1 MELDH
6 IDTEKANPATT
17 RIDEETTEG
26 IVRLIN
32 DQDQLVAPA
41 VARVLPQIAQAVDLI
56 YERMSSGGRLVYL
69 GSGTSGR
76 LGVLDAV
83 ECPPTFGVTPNMVV
97 GLMAGGSSAYVRAKE
112 GAEDDR
118 EAGAED
124 LKQIQF
130 SAADALVGIAAS
142 GRTPYVLGGMAYAAS
157 LGAPVIGLT
166 CTQGAALSQ
175 FARVT
180 IAPLCGPEVVTGS
193 TRMKS
198 GTAQKMVLNMLSTAV
213 MIKLGKVW
221 GNLMVDVKATNQKL
235 VQRAV
240 NIIKETCGVTEG
252 EAADALQRC
261 GGNCKKAI
269 VCIKCGISNEQ
280 AREALDKAGGRIAEA
295 LKACGADR

>member
-1 MELDH
+1 MKLER
-6 IDTEKANPATT
+6 IDTEKANPATIH
-17 RIDEETTEG
+17 IDEESTEG

-32 DQDQLVAPA
+32 EQDRLVAAA
-41 VARVLPQIAQAVDLI
+41 VALVLPQVARAVDLI
-56 YERMSSGGRLVYL
+56 FAQLSRGGRLVYL

-83 ECPPTFGVTPNMVV
+83 ECPPTFGVDPGLVV
-97 GLMAGGSSAYVRAKE
+97 GLMAGGPSAFVKARE

-124 LKQIQF
+124 LMQISF

-157 LGAPVIGLT
+157 LGAPVIGLA
-166 CTQGAALSQ
+166 CTADAELSQ
-175 FARVT
+175 YARVT
-180 IAPLCGPEVVTGS
+180 IAPLCGPEVITGS

-240 NIIKETCGVTEG
+240 NIIRQTCGVTES
-252 EAADALQRC
+252 EAMEALERC
-261 GGNCKKAI
+261 GGSCKRAI
-269 VCIKCGISNEQ
+269 VSTKCGLSCEQ
-280 AREALDKAGGRIAEA
+280 AEITLVKANGRIAEA

>member
-1 MELDH
+1 MELDR
-6 IDTEKANPATT
+6 IDTEKANLSTG
-17 RIDEETTEG
+17 RIDEESTEG

-32 DQDQLVAPA
+32 EQDQLVAPA
-41 VARVLPQIAQAVDLI
+41 VAGVLPQIARAVDLI
-56 YERMSSGGRLVYL
+56 YAQLSCGGRLVYL

-83 ECPPTFGVTPNMVV
+83 ECPPTFGVDPGLVV
-97 GLMAGGSSAYVRAKE
+97 GLMAGGSSAFVRAKE

-118 EAGAED
+118 EAGKED
-124 LKQIQF
+124 LRQIGF
-130 SAADALVGIAAS
+130 SSADALVGIAAS

-157 LGAPVIGLT
+157 LGAPVIGIA
-166 CTQGAALSQ
+166 CTADSALSQ
-175 FARVT
+175 FALVT
-180 IAPLCGPEVVTGS
+180 IAPLCGPEVITGS

-240 NIIKETCGVTEG
+240 NIIKQTCGVTDG
-252 EAADALQRC
+252 EAMEALERC

-269 VCIKCGISNEQ
+269 LCIKCGMSNEQ
-280 AREALDKAGGRIAEA
+280 AENALEKAGGHIAEA